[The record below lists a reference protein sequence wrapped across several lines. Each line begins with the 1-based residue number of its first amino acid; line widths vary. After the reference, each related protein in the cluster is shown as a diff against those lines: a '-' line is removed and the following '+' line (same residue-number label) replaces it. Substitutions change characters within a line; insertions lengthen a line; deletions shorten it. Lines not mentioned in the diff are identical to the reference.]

1 MPKLL
6 WLFSFVNLIIGTAA
20 FSVTGILA
28 ELAAGLGVGVP
39 AAGQA
44 MTGFAL
50 ATAVLAPSLLVAT
63 GGWPRRRVLLLGM
76 GLFTAGC
83 VVCALAPDLAALL
96 LGRVLMG
103 AGAVYIP
110 VAAGIAIT
118 LVTPEQRGQALALVF
133 LGMSLSY
140 VVGLPL
146 AAWATAGWGF
156 RAALW
161 GGAALA
167 LVAWGLLAWRV
178 PKGMQAPG
186 ASFAGLGRVVR
197 RADVLS
203 VLMLTLTYFV
213 AIFVVFSYIAPV
225 LRALVPMDT
234 TRLSLTLSLFGI
246 AGMLGTLSGGA
257 AADRFGARRTL
268 TVQLLVLGSTMAL
281 LPLTAGRWGWMMAV
295 MFVWGVAGFGMMAP
309 QQSRL
314 AVLAPREAPLVLSLN
329 SSMLYTGTALGAAL
343 GGALAPV
350 VGFANLAWLS
360 VAAVAA
366 SLVLLIASRRF
377 ERAEA
382 GDLNRA
388 RAASDIAGR
397 GCAPATPAAAP
408 RPHPSGD

>member
-6 WLFSFVNLIIGTAA
+6 RLFSFVNLIIGTAA
-20 FSVTGILA
+20 FSVTGILS
-28 ELAAGLGVGVP
+28 ELAAGLGVSVP

-44 MTGFAL
+44 MAAYAL
-50 ATAVLAPSLLVAT
+50 STAVLAPALLVLT

-83 VVCALAPDLAALL
+83 VACALAPNLALL
-96 LGRVLMG
+96 LAGRVLMG

-118 LVTPEQRGQALALVF
+118 LVPPERRGQALALVF

-146 AAWATAGWGF
+146 AAWVTATAGF

-167 LVAWGLLAWRV
+167 LMGWALLAWRV
-178 PKGMQAPG
+178 PRNIQAPG
-186 ASFAGLGRVVR
+186 ASFAGLGQVLR

-203 VLMLTLTYFV
+203 VLALTLAYFI

-225 LRALVPMDT
+225 LRALVPMDAG
-234 TRLSLTLSLFGI
+234 RLSLTLSLFGI
-246 AGMLGTLSGGA
+246 AGMLGTLLGGA
-257 AADRFGARRTL
+257 ANDRFGARRTL
-268 TVQLLVLGSTMAL
+268 TAQLLVLGSTMAV
-281 LPLTAGRWGWMMAV
+281 LPLTAGHWGVMMAV

-314 AVLAPREAPLVLSLN
+314 ATLAPREAPMLLSLN
-329 SSMLYTGTALGAAL
+329 SSMLYLGTALGAAI
-343 GGALAPV
+343 GGVLAPV
-350 VGFANLAWLS
+350 LGFANLAWPS
-360 VAAVAA
+360 VGAVALSLALLVLGSRSEWQARRLKAQDPAPSQPVDANRA
-366 SLVLLIASRRF
+366 SLTRP
-377 ERAEA
+377 A
-382 GDLNRA
+382 GDGGVA
-388 RAASDIAGR
+388 E
-397 GCAPATPAAAP
+397 
-408 RPHPSGD
+408 